1 MIGRRLWPFLTLEGD
16 AMEQRVSRRQFFRVT
31 GASLASSSMAL
42 MGFSPCQA
50 LAEVR
55 QFKLAATTVARQ
67 TCTYCSVGCGILMY
81 ALGDG
86 AKNARRSVIHVEG
99 DADHP
104 VNRGTLCPKGAGLL
118 DFINSPNRLHYPEYR
133 APGSDRWQRMSWD
146 EALERIARLLK
157 DDRDANFQQTTADGK
172 RVNRWTTTGMLAAS
186 AASNEAGYIT
196 HKVARSWGLL
206 AFDNQARV

>member
-1 MIGRRLWPFLTLEGD
+1 
-16 AMEQRVSRRQFFRVT
+16 MEQISRRQFFKVT
-31 GASLASSSMAL
+31 GTALASSSMAL
-42 MGFSPCQA
+42 MGFSPREA

-55 QFKLAATTVARQ
+55 QFKLAYTSVARQ
-67 TCTYCSVGCGILMY
+67 TCTYCSVGCGLLMY

-86 AKNARRSVIHVEG
+86 AMNAPRSVIHVEG
-99 DADHP
+99 DPDHP

-118 DFINSPNRLHYPEYR
+118 DFINSPNRLLYPEYR

-146 EALERIARLLK
+146 EALDRIARLLK
-157 DDRDANFQQTTADGK
+157 DDRDANFIEKTADGK
-172 RVNRWTTTGMLAAS
+172 TVNRWTSTGMLCAS

-206 AFDNQARV
+206 ALDNQARV